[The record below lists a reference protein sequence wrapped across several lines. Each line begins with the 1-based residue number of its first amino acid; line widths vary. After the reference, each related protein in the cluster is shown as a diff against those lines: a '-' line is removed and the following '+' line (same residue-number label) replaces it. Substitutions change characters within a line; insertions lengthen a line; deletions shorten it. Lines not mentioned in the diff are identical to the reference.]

1 MAKLKKFGAFAGVF
15 TPSILT
21 ILGVIMYLR
30 LPSIIGQAGLWA
42 TLGIIILAHVISVT
56 TGLSVSSIATDKRVQ
71 AGGTYFMIS
80 RSLGLP
86 IGGTLGLALFV
97 GLSFSVSLYI
107 IGFAESFLGYVG
119 WEDTKNMIRLTG
131 TVALVTV
138 TVITLISTS
147 LALRMQFFIMA
158 AIILSLISIVF
169 GKHDYAPAAPVLSL
183 PAMSGVS
190 LMTLFGIFFPAVTG
204 FEAGVSMSG
213 DLQDPK
219 KSIPTGTI
227 WAVVVGLVVY
237 IALTFFFAYTVD
249 AVHLVGDSQVL
260 LSIAWVPELVIA
272 GIWGATISSALGSIL
287 GAPRILQATAVDNI
301 TPHVFSRGVGAGNE
315 PRNALILTFLIAEA
329 GILIGELDVIARIV
343 SIFFITTYGFL
354 NLSAAFESWTSAD
367 FRPEFKIPIWV
378 SVLGSLACFLV
389 MIQLDLLAMLGATVI
404 LGLLYLY
411 LKRRELAL
419 ESGDTWSGIWAS
431 LVKSGLEH
439 LSTEQLHRRN
449 WRPNVIMFSGTEQ
462 ERPHLVEMGQAIA
475 GRLGILS
482 SFELGQSQDTV
493 LTKGTKTKESES
505 GTYFSHQYQ
514 TPDIYEG
521 MEQIARLYGFSGVRP
536 NTILMGWS
544 KTDKNRERFAQLVD
558 RFRAADYNTVF
569 LNYDA
574 ETGYGNHR
582 TIDVWWRGSGRTL
595 TFAISLIRHLTAH
608 RLWKTAEPRLL
619 LVLNDLTQSDRVRRT
634 LLQLLEDYRMPMTVK
649 LIDNSLNT
657 GPVTELIARES
668 ERTDLTIIGMAD
680 QGQQQ
685 TESSVSQVRTLLNAL
700 GTSLV
705 IGASSHFDELDLG
718 VNEKRAEVD
727 EIDLTQEIRYLPDL
741 PAVHN
746 EWLAQDLEKI
756 DDRNR
761 KVLTTFYEQ
770 AFVPY
775 FRENRLIIQ
784 ELVSVYQ
791 GVLNG
796 LHKDWEQYDDRFR
809 RRKALQKAT
818 NDLYFQARTL
828 LDAVRDEHLEV
839 QQAALA
845 KGIAWY
851 AKRLE
856 ADVRRFPT
864 EAKVS
869 FMPEDLRPQ
878 LHDTTLARWFK
889 FRSRI
894 RRWFTRRPPV
904 RQVRYQQ
911 IASYYLRD
919 NRYAFLE
926 AMLHEWQD
934 QSLRFFTELR
944 TSVSRLDQQLTY
956 WEKNLEKTDE
966 AQLIAESEAL
976 QAANIA
982 MEQRQQELQV
992 LWLRRLQIEYRRN
1005 LRLMAATVESI
1016 NGIQLLNKRRS
1027 SARVYETM
1035 AQRISDFPEQW
1046 YQTALLQLNTISLD
1060 VLLQTTE
1067 NRVEQEVNEFFGRV
1081 TQSIEKHYITP
1092 LEQLTQQL
1100 EAPSEPSANGK
1111 GNALDAWDTITFQKE
1126 LSGYYDDITKLVD
1139 QLPESLD
1146 INYAQGEK
1154 EEAETVRVPVQRLT
1168 SYWMETTLYLT
1179 LQNKIS
1185 EADQQLQRSGLVVR
1199 DMARLT
1205 NFQAENQSSGLEGAD
1220 RQQAV
1225 QDALKLITEEKEK
1238 LLKLEEELAEGIRV
1252 HLQNSFEKLSTEAFV
1267 MQSGDLGGL
1276 TRAYQSQQVRT
1287 KVDQYQGKLRQLVRS
1302 VGTQLLYSR
1311 SQGILLAK
1319 RLSDTEEEVQSPT
1332 ARVLA
1337 FVEHVTPAPAVIR
1350 SLPFYYH
1357 TLFSGKS
1364 DISDDFWVARPHE
1377 MALAEQAIERLR
1389 QGYAGGILLL
1399 GERNSGKTALS
1410 WRMARRYTRK
1420 NERIFPVYP
1429 TRAGSARISDF
1440 NRALRHATG
1449 QSGSNDQI
1457 MRALPSDSVLVIN
1470 DLELW
1475 WERSPEGMV
1484 AVEEIM
1490 RLMNEYS
1497 SRCLFIINCNATAYH
1512 LINLLYPIADYFL
1525 SVISYRPFGTE
1536 EIERLVLL
1544 RHWSGGLSFVLN
1556 GREEEDVSEWGKVRF
1571 FNNFF
1576 DYSGGNPGVALGA
1589 WLSSIEKVSG
1599 KQVHLRVPKP
1609 PDYEVLRTLPDDWVM
1624 LIIQFLLHKRLSLPR
1639 LRRVLYSET
1648 GVVRDLLRD
1657 LLRAGLLVEKGTG
1670 VYQLNAY
1677 TEIHL
1682 INVFKEQGIL

>member
-169 GKHDYAPAAPVLSL
+169 GNHDYAPAAPVLSL
-183 PAMSGVS
+183 PAVSGIS

-237 IALTFFFAYTVD
+237 IALAFFFAYTVD

-301 TPHVFSRGVGAGNE
+301 TPRVFSRGVGAGNE
-315 PRNALILTFLIAEA
+315 PRNALILTFLIAEV

-389 MIQLDLLAMLGATVI
+389 MIQLDFLAMLGAIVI

-439 LSTEQLHRRN
+439 LSTDQLHRRN

-482 SFELGQSQDTV
+482 SFELGQSQDTL
-493 LTKGTKTKESES
+493 LTKGERTKESES

-521 MEQIARLYGFSGVRP
+521 MEQIARLYGFSGVKP

-544 KTDKNRERFAQLVD
+544 KTEKNRERFAKLID

-569 LNYDA
+569 LNYDP

-634 LLQLLEDYRMPMTVK
+634 LLQLLDDYRMPMTVK
-649 LIDNSLNT
+649 LIDNSLNS

-668 ERTDLTIIGMAD
+668 ARTDLTIIGMAD
-680 QGQQQ
+680 RGQQQ

-727 EIDLTQEIRYLPDL
+727 EVDLTQEIRYLPDL
-741 PAVHN
+741 PTVHN

-761 KVLTTFYEQ
+761 QVLITFYEQ

-775 FRENRLIIQ
+775 FRENRLILQ

-796 LHKDWEQYDDRFR
+796 LYKDWEQYDDRFR

-818 NDLYFQARTL
+818 NDLYFQARAL
-828 LDAVRDEHLEV
+828 LDSVRDEHLEV

-851 AKRLE
+851 FKRLE

-864 EAKVS
+864 EAKVTYL
-869 FMPEDLRPQ
+869 PEDLRPQ
-878 LHDTTLARWFK
+878 PRDTTSARWFK

-894 RRWFTRRPPV
+894 RRWFTKRPPV

-944 TSVSRLDQQLTY
+944 TSITRLDQQLTY

-966 AQLIAESEAL
+966 AQLLAESEPL
-976 QAANIA
+976 QAANSA

-1027 SARVYETM
+1027 SAKVYETM
-1035 AQRISDFPEQW
+1035 AQRISNFPERW
-1046 YQTALLQLNTISLD
+1046 HQTALLQLNTISLD

-1067 NRVEQEVNEFFGRV
+1067 NRVEQEVNEFVGQV

-1100 EAPSEPSANGK
+1100 EVSSEPSANGK
-1111 GNALDAWDTITFQKE
+1111 GNALDTWDTITFQKE
-1126 LSGYYDDITKLVD
+1126 LSAYYDDITKLVD

-1205 NFQAENQSSGLEGAD
+1205 NFQAENQSSGLEGSD

-1238 LLKLEEELAEGIRV
+1238 LVKLEEALAEDIRV

-1389 QGYAGGILLL
+1389 HGYAGGILLL

-1410 WRMARRYTRK
+1410 WRIAKRYTRK
-1420 NERIFPVYP
+1420 NGRIFPVYP

-1449 QSGSNDQI
+1449 QQGSNDQI

-1475 WERSPEGMV
+1475 WERSPEGM
-1484 AVEEIM
+1484 ATVEEVM

-1497 SRCLFIINCNATAYH
+1497 SRCLFIINCNTTAYH

-1525 SVISYRPFGTE
+1525 SVISHRPFGTE

-1589 WLSSIEKVSG
+1589 WLSSIEKVGG
-1599 KQVHLRVPKP
+1599 KQIYLRVPKP

-1639 LRRVLYSET
+1639 LRRVLYADT

-1682 INVFKEQGIL
+1682 INVLKEQGIL